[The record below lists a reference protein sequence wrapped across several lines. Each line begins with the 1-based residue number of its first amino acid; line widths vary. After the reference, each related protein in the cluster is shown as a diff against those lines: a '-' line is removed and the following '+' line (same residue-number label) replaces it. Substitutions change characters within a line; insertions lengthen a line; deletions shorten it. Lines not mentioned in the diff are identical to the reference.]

1 MSDIIKHSGTI
12 ESIDGRHV
20 RVRIVQVAACAAC
33 KVASHCNA
41 SESKVKIVDVFDAP
55 DVQALAVGQDVVVTA
70 SRDVAGRAL
79 LIGFGLPF
87 ILMVAMLVAVLQ
99 LTGNEGLAA
108 LSGIGALVPY
118 YFVVWLLRQRIAHD
132 ISFQIEI

>member
-1 MSDIIKHSGTI
+1 MSDKIKHSGTI
-12 ESIDGRHV
+12 ESIEGQHV
-20 RVRIVQVAACAAC
+20 RVRIMQVAACAAC

-87 ILMVAMLVAVLQ
+87 ILMVAVLVAVLQ

-118 YFVVWLLRQRIAHD
+118 YFVVWLLRQRIAHE